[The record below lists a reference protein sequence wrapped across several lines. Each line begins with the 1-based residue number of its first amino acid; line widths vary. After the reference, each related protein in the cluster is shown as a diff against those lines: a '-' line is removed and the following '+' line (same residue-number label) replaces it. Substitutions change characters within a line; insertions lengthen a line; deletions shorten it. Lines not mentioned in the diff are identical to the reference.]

1 MFKIELIAGIEY
13 IVEIDM
19 KLIVVVGINI
29 KNLKILFVF
38 CENYFFNYDHYA
50 YISHKGL
57 KG

>member
-1 MFKIELIAGIEY
+1 MFKIKIISIEY

-19 KLIVVVGINI
+19 KLIVVDIYCI
-29 KNLKILFVF
+29 KNLKIFLVF

-50 YISHKGL
+50 YISHKRL

>member
-50 YISHKGL
+50 YISH
-57 KG
+57 